1 MHFCEKC
8 DNMYYLRLSEASSN
22 KLIHYCRNCG
32 YEEVITNNES
42 LCLTNDE
49 LISNDQKYKYIINKY
64 TKLDPSL
71 PRTNTIKCPNQ
82 SCSSNTHEGHEREI
96 IYVRYDDANVKYI
109 YICSTCDFTWKI
121 DDQK

>member
-8 DNMYYLRLSEASSN
+8 DNMYYLRLSEANSN

-32 YEEVITNNES
+32 NEETITSNES
-42 LCLTNDE
+42 LCLTNDD

-82 SCSSNTHEGHEREI
+82 SCVSNTHEGHEREI

>member
-1 MHFCEKC
+1 MHFCSKC
-8 DNMYYLRLSEASSN
+8 DNMYYLRLSEANSN

-32 YEEVITNNES
+32 IEENITNNES
-42 LCLTNDE
+42 ICISSNE
-49 LISNDQKYKYIINKY
+49 LIKNEQKYKYIINKY

-82 SCSSNTHEGHEREI
+82 SCSSNSENGNREI
-96 IYVRYDDANVKYI
+96 IYVRYDDDNVKYI

-121 DDQK
+121 DEQK

>member
-1 MHFCEKC
+1 MHFCSKC
-8 DNMYYLRLSEASSN
+8 DNMYYLRLSEANSN

-32 YEEVITNNES
+32 NEENITNNES
-42 LCLTNDE
+42 ICISNNE
-49 LISNDQKYKYIINKY
+49 LIKNEQKYKYIINKY

-82 SCSSNTHEGHEREI
+82 SCPSNAENGNREI
-96 IYVRYDDANVKYI
+96 IYVRYDDDNVKYI

-121 DDQK
+121 DEQK

>member
-1 MHFCEKC
+1 MHFCCKC
-8 DNMYYLRLSEASSN
+8 DNMYYLRLSEANSN

-32 YEEVITNNES
+32 NEENITNNES
-42 LCLTNDE
+42 IC
-49 LISNDQKYKYIINKY
+49 ISSNEFIKNEQKYKYIINKY

-82 SCSSNTHEGHEREI
+82 SCSSNSENGNREI
-96 IYVRYDDANVKYI
+96 IYVRYDDDNVKYI

-121 DDQK
+121 DEQK